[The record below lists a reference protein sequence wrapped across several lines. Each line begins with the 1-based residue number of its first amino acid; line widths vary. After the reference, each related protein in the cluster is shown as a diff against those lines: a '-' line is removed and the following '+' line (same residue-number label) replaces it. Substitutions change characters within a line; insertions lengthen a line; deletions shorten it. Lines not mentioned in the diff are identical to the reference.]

1 MLAKMEKSDNYIY
14 LKYRL
19 THCLT
24 KRRLGDYIDALAD
37 LDKLFEELIAAQAA
51 IQTEANAGKSQK

>member
-19 THCLT
+19 AHCLT

-51 IQTEANAGKSQK
+51 IDTEDTAGKS